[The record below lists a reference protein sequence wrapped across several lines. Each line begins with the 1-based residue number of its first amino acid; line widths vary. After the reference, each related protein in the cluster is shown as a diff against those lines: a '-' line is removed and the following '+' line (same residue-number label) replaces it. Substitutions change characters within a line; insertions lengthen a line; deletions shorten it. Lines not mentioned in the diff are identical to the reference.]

1 MKSKGRGKA
10 MKILA
15 SEKVKCAVSEEM
27 RTKLIDSLEEEFK
40 KVSQKCQV
48 VEERNGDVVKAEM
61 ISATFGSINRVDVS
75 TISVEE
81 LRKKD
86 GYTISVETDYKPSP
100 IFFVLL
106 AVTLL
111 FFCVGV
117 VIPVG
122 MYFYNQSIVK
132 KSIAEVLKRVVDE
145 NEE

>member
-1 MKSKGRGKA
+1 

-15 SEKVKCAVSEEM
+15 SEKIRCTVSEEM
-27 RTKLIDSLEEEFK
+27 RSRLVNSLEEEFK

-48 VEERNGDVVKAEM
+48 VEGRNGDVVKAEM

-81 LRKKD
+81 SRKKD
-86 GYTISVETDYKPSP
+86 GYTINVETDYKPSP
-100 IFFVLL
+100 VFFGLL
-106 AVTLL
+106 AVTIL
-111 FFCVGV
+111 FCCVGV
-117 VIPVG
+117 VVPVG

-132 KSIAEVLKRVVDE
+132 KSVAEVLKRIVDE